1 MEDKKVMF
9 MCYIEKKNRI
19 PLWGDL
25 LLLIWGFFF
34 GALIAEECTLS
45 LLGSTGYEN
54 DHYYLLSAI
63 LSCSMVSLVVLFL
76 HCIIDRRP
84 LSELGLCSFNKLRKF
99 SKIIILWTVIVFT
112 LGLIICILSG
122 SANIS
127 AVQLHWKDLSLS
139 LIMFI
144 FGAFYEEILIRGY
157 LLTRLYRSGLNIW
170 ISLSITSLIFSALH
184 LANPDMSICS
194 VVNLFLGGF
203 FDGCIFLLT
212 GSLWTAVISHCA
224 WNWLQG
230 SIFGFNVSGGE
241 FYQSL
246 ITLEYPSYNLI
257 NGGLFGFEGSIIC
270 TILLLPSVFVLIKLV
285 SKNLKENE

>member
-1 MEDKKVMF
+1 
-9 MCYIEKKNRI
+9 
-19 PLWGDL
+19 
-25 LLLIWGFFF
+25 
-34 GALIAEECTLS
+34 
-45 LLGSTGYEN
+45 
-54 DHYYLLSAI
+54 
-63 LSCSMVSLVVLFL
+63 MVSLVVLFL

-84 LSELGLCSFNKLRKF
+84 LSELGLCSFNKLGKF

-157 LLTRLYRSGLNIW
+157 LLTRLCRSGLNIW

-194 VVNLFLGGF
+194 AVNLFLGGF

-230 SIFGFNVSGGE
+230 SIYGFNVSGGE

>member
-1 MEDKKVMF
+1 MEDKKFMF
-9 MCYIEKKNRI
+9 MCHIEKKNRI

-25 LLLIWGFFF
+25 LLLILGFFF

-170 ISLSITSLIFSALH
+170 ISLIITSLIFSALH

-194 VVNLFLGGF
+194 AVNLFLGGF

-270 TILLLPSVFVLIKLV
+270 TILLLPSVFVLMKLV
-285 SKNLKENE
+285 SKNLKKTE

>member
-1 MEDKKVMF
+1 
-9 MCYIEKKNRI
+9 
-19 PLWGDL
+19 
-25 LLLIWGFFF
+25 
-34 GALIAEECTLS
+34 
-45 LLGSTGYEN
+45 
-54 DHYYLLSAI
+54 
-63 LSCSMVSLVVLFL
+63 MVSLVILFL
-76 HCIIDRRP
+76 HYIIDKRP
-84 LSELGLCSFNKLRKF
+84 LSELGLCSFNKLRES

-157 LLTRLYRSGLNIW
+157 LLTRLCRSGLNIW
-170 ISLSITSLIFSALH
+170 ISLIITSLIFSALH

-194 VVNLFLGGF
+194 AVNLFLGGF

-212 GSLWTAVISHCA
+212 GSLWSAVISHCA

-230 SIFGFNVSGGE
+230 PIFGFNVSGGE

-270 TILLLPSVFVLIKLV
+270 TILLLPSVFVLMKLV
-285 SKNLKENE
+285 SKNLKKTE

>member
-25 LLLIWGFFF
+25 LLLILGFFF

-54 DHYYLLSAI
+54 DQYYLLSAI

-84 LSELGLCSFNKLRKF
+84 LSELGLCSYNKLRKF

-112 LGLIICILSG
+112 LGLIICIVSG

-184 LANPDMSICS
+184 LANPDM
-194 VVNLFLGGF
+194 
-203 FDGCIFLLT
+203 CIFR
-212 GSLWTAVISHCA
+212 WIPVQH
-224 WNWLQG
+224 
-230 SIFGFNVSGGE
+230 FR
-241 FYQSL
+241 
-246 ITLEYPSYNLI
+246 
-257 NGGLFGFEGSIIC
+257 
-270 TILLLPSVFVLIKLV
+270 
-285 SKNLKENE
+285 

>member
-1 MEDKKVMF
+1 MF

-25 LLLIWGFFF
+25 LLLIFGFFF

-84 LSELGLCSFNKLRKF
+84 LSELGLCSYNKLRKF

-157 LLTRLYRSGLNIW
+157 LLTRLCRSGLNIW

-194 VVNLFLGGF
+194 AVNLFLGGF

-285 SKNLKENE
+285 SKNLKKTE

>member
-1 MEDKKVMF
+1 
-9 MCYIEKKNRI
+9 MCFIEKKNRI

-25 LLLIWGFFF
+25 MFLILGFFF

-54 DHYYLLSAI
+54 DQYYLLSAI

-76 HCIIDRRP
+76 HCIIDRRS
-84 LSELGLCSFNKLRKF
+84 LSELGLCSYNKLRKF

-157 LLTRLYRSGLNIW
+157 LLTRLCRSGLNIW

-194 VVNLFLGGF
+194 AVNLFLGGF

>member
-25 LLLIWGFFF
+25 LLLILGFFL

-112 LGLIICILSG
+112 LGLIICIVSG

>member
-1 MEDKKVMF
+1 MD
-9 MCYIEKKNRI
+9 CYSIHSRTDNLYIE
-19 PLWGDL
+19 W
-25 LLLIWGFFF
+25 
-34 GALIAEECTLS
+34 
-45 LLGSTGYEN
+45 
-54 DHYYLLSAI
+54 
-63 LSCSMVSLVVLFL
+63 
-76 HCIIDRRP
+76 
-84 LSELGLCSFNKLRKF
+84 F
-99 SKIIILWTVIVFT
+99 SKYISSSIT
-112 LGLIICILSG
+112 LER
-122 SANIS
+122 
-127 AVQLHWKDLSLS
+127 
-139 LIMFI
+139 FI
-144 FGAFYEEILIRGY
+144 FKSDNVHFGAFYEEILIRGY

-257 NGGLFGFEGSIIC
+257 MVDCLDLKVLLYVRYYYFLLF
-270 TILLLPSVFVLIKLV
+270 LY
-285 SKNLKENE
+285 

>member
-1 MEDKKVMF
+1 MF

-25 LLLIWGFFF
+25 LLLILVFF

-54 DHYYLLSAI
+54 DQYYLLSAI

-157 LLTRLYRSGLNIW
+157 LLTRLCRSGLNIW

-194 VVNLFLGGF
+194 TVNLFLGGF

-246 ITLEYPSYNLI
+246 IKLEYPSYNLI

>member
-25 LLLIWGFFF
+25 LLLILGFFL

-112 LGLIICILSG
+112 LGLIICIVSG

-285 SKNLKENE
+285 SNNLKENE

>member
-1 MEDKKVMF
+1 M
-9 MCYIEKKNRI
+9 
-19 PLWGDL
+19 
-25 LLLIWGFFF
+25 
-34 GALIAEECTLS
+34 S

-54 DHYYLLSAI
+54 DQYYLLSAI

-84 LSELGLCSFNKLRKF
+84 LRELGLCSFNKLRKF

-112 LGLIICILSG
+112 LGLLICILSG
-122 SANIS
+122 SAYIS
-127 AVQLHWKDLSLS
+127 AVQLHWEDLSLS

-157 LLTRLYRSGLNIW
+157 LLTRLCRSGLNIW
-170 ISLSITSLIFSALH
+170 ISLSVTSLIFSALH
-184 LANPDMSICS
+184 LANPDMSTCS
-194 VVNLFLGGF
+194 VINLFLGGF

-212 GSLWTAVISHCA
+212 KSLWTAVISHCA
-224 WNWLQG
+224 WNWIQG

-246 ITLEYPSYNLI
+246 ITLEFPSYNLI
-257 NGGLFGFEGSIIC
+257 NGGFFGFEGSIIC

-285 SKNLKENE
+285 SKNLKEN

>member
-1 MEDKKVMF
+1 MF

-25 LLLIWGFFF
+25 LLLILGFFL

-112 LGLIICILSG
+112 LGLIICIVSG

-285 SKNLKENE
+285 SNNLKENE

>member
-1 MEDKKVMF
+1 MF

-25 LLLIWGFFF
+25 LLLIFGFFF

-84 LSELGLCSFNKLRKF
+84 LSELGLCSYNKLRKF

-157 LLTRLYRSGLNIW
+157 LLTRLCRSGLNIW

-194 VVNLFLGGF
+194 AVNLFLGGF

>member
-1 MEDKKVMF
+1 M
-9 MCYIEKKNRI
+9 
-19 PLWGDL
+19 
-25 LLLIWGFFF
+25 
-34 GALIAEECTLS
+34 S

-54 DHYYLLSAI
+54 DQYYLLSAI

-84 LSELGLCSFNKLRKF
+84 LSELGLCPFNKLRKF

-157 LLTRLYRSGLNIW
+157 LLTRLCRSGLNIW
-170 ISLSITSLIFSALH
+170 ISLSITSLIFYALH

-194 VVNLFLGGF
+194 TVNLFLGGF

-246 ITLEYPSYNLI
+246 IKLEYPSYNLI